1 MHLSN
6 VLNSDFLNEIIGYMM
21 FLVAAN
27 GDR

>member
-6 VLNSDFLNEIIGYMM
+6 VLNSDVLNEIIGYMM